1 MTKLLFWSKRG
12 EEVVSERKKDVIEA
26 ATKSFTMFG
35 YKATTMDQV
44 AKLAN
49 VGKGTIY
56 TFFKN
61 KDELFQDIWVTLIEE
76 MKEAAEAV
84 IDPSHSFQEN
94 VHLALF
100 EMLVFR
106 TKHQL
111 AIKLFQE
118 EKEMGTPAAAEAL
131 KKMEDAIVAYI
142 AAKAKEAME
151 KNEIEQTDPEIAAF
165 VMLKLYVTLVAD
177 WERRGRTLS
186 KEEIAKL
193 FELFIFKGLSR

>member
-1 MTKLLFWSKRG
+1 M
-12 EEVVSERKKDVIEA
+12 VSERKKDVIEA